1 MADKNTGTMSQRQK
15 DLFFETLQ
23 MLRACVK
30 PRFYDWKDADDW
42 LFSELGFTKSE
53 LAEIFAGRGVL
64 YYDGSAI
71 DEKAPESLCVGREVG
86 VSTNISTAANA
97 ACAAPLGREELIS
110 MGGKPVWA
118 IMLRPKVDSDVP
130 RAKGWGIVPEMDSFR
145 QYLHQDFVLES
156 CMMDEYG
163 KKWIAFANEQNFD
176 RFEEGEVCDP

>member
-1 MADKNTGTMSQRQK
+1 MADKNIGTMSQRQK

-42 LFSELGFTKSE
+42 LFSELGFTKAE
-53 LAEIFAGRGVL
+53 LQEIFDGRGVL

-71 DEKAPESLCVGREVG
+71 DEKAPESLCTEREIEVDTDM
-86 VSTNISTAANA
+86 SAAENA
-97 ACAAPLGREELIS
+97 TCTAPLGREELIA

-163 KKWIAFANEQNFD
+163 KKWIAFADEQD
-176 RFEEGEVCDP
+176 ISRYEEGEAYSI